1 MRERRYIIMRVEN
14 NFNNQYVNTISDSS
28 GRRNSHTDKMA
39 ADSLVD
45 DGISMEISERG
56 RALAGE
62 MQPFLD
68 TYETTRTLLK
78 GTGHIGSEKMI
89 NGGFTDVLAEN
100 YQNELQRIKEN
111 YSRKNMTGS
120 LQSLIKHMRR
130 RLRVFPEAM

>member
-62 MQPFLD
+62 MEPFLD
-68 TYETTRTLLK
+68 TYETTRTL
-78 GTGHIGSEKMI
+78 
-89 NGGFTDVLAEN
+89 
-100 YQNELQRIKEN
+100 
-111 YSRKNMTGS
+111 
-120 LQSLIKHMRR
+120 SLIHI
-130 RLRVFPEAM
+130 